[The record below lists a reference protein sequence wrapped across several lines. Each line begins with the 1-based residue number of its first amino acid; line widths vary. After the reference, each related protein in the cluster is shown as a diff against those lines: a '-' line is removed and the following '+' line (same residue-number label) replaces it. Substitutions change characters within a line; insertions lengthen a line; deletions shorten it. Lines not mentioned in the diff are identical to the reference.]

1 MKNSIKNLDAN
12 SLELVAG
19 GTSIAVDYTMC
30 KFIGKNS
37 DGTISPAAFTEADT
51 ILTKDSAIA
60 LCCHTAYGRVA
71 HIQYMGYTDMY
82 GNWEECPKFK
92 NVTIEKSGDL

>member
-60 LCCHTAYGRVA
+60 LCCHAAYGKA
-71 HIQYMGYTDMY
+71 EDIQYIGYTDMY

-92 NVTIEKSGDL
+92 DVTIEIR